1 MALSKNFIGLNQFV
15 HFYGVVEDRQ
25 DPQQT
30 GRVRVRCLGFHT
42 KDKLLLP
49 TADLPWAQ
57 VLLPITSSGIS
68 GIGQTPLGL
77 VEGSWVVGYFRD
89 GEDAQ
94 EPIVLGSLPGKPSV
108 GASPNPNDGFFD
120 PAGEYPRY
128 VDEPDCN
135 RLAVNAQKSTDEDGD
150 EWVKDVIVSA
160 TGTGELINV
169 FKRVKDGT
177 IVPEF
182 ASTVV
187 DSAGDILDSE
197 SVTEVIDKVT
207 GIKNK
212 IIDGVTG
219 KITSATGKIT
229 NAVESVKSVL
239 SGKKINFQSLAKT
252 AVESNP
258 AASLILQKATQIK
271 GVAMAIP
278 ESFTAAL
285 SGLTG
290 GSVSGFITA
299 FKSAASVI
307 SSGVGA
313 ISGTFDE
320 PETGYAAQYPFNHVY
335 ESESGHIVEF
345 DDTDGAERIQEKHK
359 TGTGYFINPRGARA
373 VKVME
378 EQFHSVGHDDTH
390 TVGQSCYWTV
400 KERMNL
406 NVGKGGY
413 QLVVDSYGDID
424 IQTKLGNIGIK
435 VRGGGLTINTT
446 GDINMECQNYNLVV
460 KGTMTETVT
469 GARTSTTSAPW
480 KLTGAPISLN

>member
-25 DPQQT
+25 DPEQT

-89 GEDAQ
+89 GADAQ

-128 VDEPDCN
+128 IDEPDCN

-258 AASLILQKATQIK
+258 AASLILQRATQIK

-278 ESFTAAL
+278 GVWTNALGAVVGGDISGLITAAKSL
-285 SGLTG
+285 
-290 GSVSGFITA
+290 GSAI
-299 FKSAASVI
+299 K
-307 SSGVGA
+307 SSGN
-313 ISGTFDE
+313 ITGTFDE
-320 PETGYAAQYPFNHVY
+320 PDTGYAAVYPFNHVR
-335 ESESGHIVEF
+335 ETESGHIVEF
-345 DDTDGAERIQEKHK
+345 DDSPGAERIQERHK
-359 TGTGYFINPRGARA
+359 TGTGYFINPQGTRC
-373 VKVME
+373 VKVVYD
-378 EQFHSVGHDDTH
+378 QFHFIEDFDRTQIGMDKDVSVGGNYSIDVGGHMTI
-390 TVGQSCYWTV
+390 TVN
-400 KERMNL
+400 K
-406 NVGKGGY
+406 
-413 QLVVDSYGDID
+413 
-424 IQTKLGNIGIK
+424 GNITIEAKKGK
-435 VRGGGLTINTT
+435 VNILAKD
-446 GDINMECQNYNLVV
+446 DINMTTKGNWNLKCNHINIDATGDMVELV
-460 KGTMTETVT
+460 KGF
-469 GARTSTTSAPW
+469 RTAITQGNY
-480 KLTGAPISLN
+480 KLRGSPIDLN